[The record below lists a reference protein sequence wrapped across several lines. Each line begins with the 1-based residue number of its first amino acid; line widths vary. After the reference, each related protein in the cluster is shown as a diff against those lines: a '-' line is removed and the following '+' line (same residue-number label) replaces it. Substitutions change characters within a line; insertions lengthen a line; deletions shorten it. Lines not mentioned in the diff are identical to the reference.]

1 MVETFEMKKNTK
13 KYVRVNE
20 WQIKKLIL
28 KIETCNFGIEM
39 CLYTFKHVECLQKK
53 ESSPR
58 FLNNFK
64 DD

>member
-20 WQIKKLIL
+20 RQIKKLIL

-39 CLYTFKHVECLQKK
+39 CLYTLSMQNAYKKK